1 MSCGNPR
8 PTVSVVVP
16 VWGAE
21 RTLDRCVQSILGQRL
36 RTGTLACVLVDDGS
50 PDRCGA
56 MCDEYARRD
65 ARVRVLHKEDGGVSS
80 ARNAGLRASEGEY
93 VVFLDSDDALRPGAL
108 QAALDAQAADPGAFV
123 LWRYTD
129 DAGDPA
135 AAGPEAA
142 AAPQSALARLYL
154 DCLIAMPWNKL
165 YRGDLARRLW
175 FNESFTLGEDLQ
187 FVLDYIALLGREQPG
202 FHYATVQSPLTFY
215 DCSRDDGT
223 LSTRYHPEVCEIW
236 PQHFAKLNA
245 AAQAAGGPR
254 RRPAAAVPRRAA
266 RVCRRRGRY
275 PAPRPGGARAA
286 PPQSRRGAALPLAAR
301 AAGPNARRALLQ
313 PLLPAA
319 ALALPAAFVPP
330 GRSRPHRQPA
340 FRQAGLGRV
349 LPAGRTLEAG
359 GVGKLPETSLL

>member
-123 LWRYTD
+123 LWR
-129 DAGDPA
+129 
-135 AAGPEAA
+135 
-142 AAPQSALARLYL
+142 
-154 DCLIAMPWNKL
+154 
-165 YRGDLARRLW
+165 
-175 FNESFTLGEDLQ
+175 
-187 FVLDYIALLGREQPG
+187 
-202 FHYATVQSPLTFY
+202 
-215 DCSRDDGT
+215 
-223 LSTRYHPEVCEIW
+223 
-236 PQHFAKLNA
+236 
-245 AAQAAGGPR
+245 
-254 RRPAAAVPRRAA
+254 
-266 RVCRRRGRY
+266 
-275 PAPRPGGARAA
+275 
-286 PPQSRRGAALPLAAR
+286 
-301 AAGPNARRALLQ
+301 
-313 PLLPAA
+313 
-319 ALALPAAFVPP
+319 
-330 GRSRPHRQPA
+330 
-340 FRQAGLGRV
+340 
-349 LPAGRTLEAG
+349 
-359 GVGKLPETSLL
+359 

>member
-1 MSCGNPR
+1 MSCGNTR

-165 YRGDLARRLW
+165 YRGDLARRLR

-187 FVLDYIALLGREQPG
+187 FVLDYIALLGREQPE
-202 FHYATVQSPLTFY
+202 FHYAAVQSPLTFY

-245 AAQAAGGPR
+245 AAQAAGAPAEDLLPLYRAELRVFAEGAADILRRDPAAPAQR
-254 RRPAAAVPRRAA
+254 RRKAAAALRCPWLRALLGQMRAA
-266 RVCRRRGRY
+266 RCY
-275 PAPRPGGARAA
+275 SPYY
-286 PPQSRRGAALPLAAR
+286 LPLR
-301 AAGPNARRALLQ
+301 WRCL
-313 PLLPAA
+313 PLLYR
-319 ALALPAAFVPP
+319 LAEAD
-330 GRSRPHRQPA
+330 
-340 FRQAGLGRV
+340 
-349 LPAGRTLEAG
+349 RTGSPLF
-359 GVGKLPETSLL
+359 GKLDWAGYYLLGGRWKRAE

>member
-1 MSCGNPR
+1 
-8 PTVSVVVP
+8 
-16 VWGAE
+16 
-21 RTLDRCVQSILGQRL
+21 
-36 RTGTLACVLVDDGS
+36 
-50 PDRCGA
+50 

-154 DCLIAMPWNKL
+154 DCLIAM
-165 YRGDLARRLW
+165 RGTSSTAATWRGGCSSTSRSRWAKTCSLCWITSPCSGA
-175 FNESFTLGEDLQ
+175 NS
-187 FVLDYIALLGREQPG
+187 PG
-202 FHYATVQSPLTFY
+202 FHYAAVQSPLTLLRLQPRRRHAF
-215 DCSRDDGT
+215 DALPPRGLRNLAAALCQAQR
-223 LSTRYHPEVCEIW
+223 
-236 PQHFAKLNA
+236 
-245 AAQAAGGPR
+245 AAQAAGAPAEDLLPLYRAELRVFAEGAADILRRDPAAPAQR
-254 RRPAAAVPRRAA
+254 RRKAAA
-266 RVCRRRGRY
+266 
-275 PAPRPGGARAA
+275 
-286 PPQSRRGAALPLAAR
+286 ALRCPWLPR

-313 PLLPAA
+313 PLLLAA

-349 LPAGRTLEAG
+349 LPAGQTLEAG